1 MRGFI
6 LRERVL
12 NFLLGNA
19 ESGCI
24 QNWAQI
30 NSMRPAV
37 EKSSQISQAKVV
49 CARVVAESEE
59 EAEVGKKR

>member
-1 MRGFI
+1 MC
-6 LRERVL
+6 VY
-12 NFLLGNA
+12 FLLGNA
-19 ESGCI
+19 ESGCVLFS